1 MIRGLMTV
9 PWQNQ
14 KLNLMSSA
22 PVQLNQRIQY
32 LDVLRGIA
40 ISGVLFAFAFWNL
53 GTEPTANWTP
63 LDKILDQV
71 GTFLIDS
78 KCYTTLA
85 CLFGVGFV
93 LHMDKTT
100 DNGRSLYI
108 SRKRLLGL
116 YRRRLLGLLI
126 IGGLHALL
134 LRNGDILAPYAI
146 TMFIVTFFH
155 RASMRIII
163 IAMVAVFLIQALLP
177 EVWFLSGHSFPQRPD
192 TRGGNYWV
200 ENFQWLKYWY
210 TTAVFFWG
218 TTLLLLLFGLLLGK
232 IFIQKKQ
239 TMTNRQFTVIIIV
252 GFAVG
257 IASYL
262 ALYIYPA
269 RITNLPDI
277 GNTHL
282 IRAIAFTLVDLLH
295 KIGMAS
301 AYASIIF
308 LLARNFPLTGFA
320 NLGRMSLTNYILQ
333 ALIIVPVCILL
344 DLFDHI
350 TPTIALVI
358 TAVIWVFQIFFS
370 SWWLSHHKFGP
381 IEWLLRWF
389 TYGRTSA
396 IKKEK
401 EQLELTEVPAMV
413 HVS

>member
-1 MIRGLMTV
+1 
-9 PWQNQ
+9 
-14 KLNLMSSA
+14 MSSA

-40 ISGVLFAFAFWNL
+40 ISGVLFAYVFWNL
-53 GTEPTANWTP
+53 GTEPTANWTAF
-63 LDKILDQV
+63 DKILDQA
-71 GTFLIDS
+71 GFLMIDS

-85 CLFGVGFV
+85 CLFAVGFV
-93 LHMDKTT
+93 LHMNKTNDKAK
-100 DNGRSLYI
+100 SLYTY
-108 SRKRLLGL
+108 RK
-116 YRRRLLGLLI
+116 RLLGLLI

-146 TMFIVTFFH
+146 TSFIVTFFH
-155 RASMRIII
+155 RASVRIII
-163 IAMVAVFLIQALLP
+163 IALVGVFLIQALFP

-192 TRGGNYWV
+192 THGGNYWV

-232 IFIQKKQ
+232 IFIQKQK
-239 TMTNRQFTVIIIV
+239 TLTNRQFTVIIVV

-262 ALYIYPA
+262 VLYIYPA
-269 RITNLPDI
+269 RVAGLPDI
-277 GNTHL
+277 ANTHI
-282 IRAIAFTLVDLLH
+282 IRAIAFTMLDLLH

-301 AYASIIF
+301 AYASIVF

-333 ALIIVPVCILL
+333 ALIIIPVCILL

-350 TPTIALVI
+350 TPTIALVM

-370 SWWLSHHKFGP
+370 SWWLSRHKFGP

-389 TYGRTSA
+389 TYGRTIA

-401 EQLELTEVPAMV
+401 EQMELAEVPVMV
-413 HVS
+413 PISDANRF

>member
-1 MIRGLMTV
+1 
-9 PWQNQ
+9 
-14 KLNLMSSA
+14 MSSA

-40 ISGVLFAFAFWNL
+40 ISGVLFAYVFWNL
-53 GTEPTANWTP
+53 GTEPTANWTAFDRV
-63 LDKILDQV
+63 LDEAGFL
-71 GTFLIDS
+71 LIDS

-85 CLFGVGFV
+85 CLFAVGFV
-93 LHMDKTT
+93 LHMNKTNDKAK
-100 DNGRSLYI
+100 SLYT
-108 SRKRLLGL
+108 

-146 TMFIVTFFH
+146 TTFIVTFFH
-155 RASMRIII
+155 RASARIII
-163 IAMVAVFLIQALLP
+163 IALVGVFLIQALLP

-200 ENFQWLKYWY
+200 ENLQWLKYWY

-232 IFIQKKQ
+232 IFIQKKK
-239 TMTNRQFTVIIIV
+239 TLTNRQFTVTITV
-252 GFAVG
+252 GFVVG

-262 ALYIYPA
+262 VLTIYPA
-269 RITNLPDI
+269 RIASLPDI
-277 GNTHL
+277 GNSHI
-282 IRAIAFTLVDLLH
+282 IRAIAFTLLDLLH

-301 AYASIIF
+301 AYASIVF
-308 LLARNFPLTGFA
+308 LLVRKFPLTGFA

-370 SWWLSHHKFGP
+370 GWWLSRHKFGP

-389 TYGRTSA
+389 TYGRTIA
-396 IKKEK
+396 VKEEK
-401 EQLELTEVPAMV
+401 EEIELTEVPVMV